1 MTCVAATLALAWFP
15 KGVPVIQAQ
24 IREGRVEVQ
33 DPIPAS
39 WEEQTVNIV
48 PLTPEDPLPDL
59 EARLAALH
67 RMGPVEFEPGE
78 REQMTAELEELTR
91 VSAAAL
97 AGIEDGRR

>member
-1 MTCVAATLALAWFP
+1 M
-15 KGVPVIQAQ
+15 IQAQ
-24 IREGRVEVQ
+24 ILQGRVEVQ

-39 WEEQTVNIV
+39 WEGQTVNIV

-59 EARLAALH
+59 DGRLAALH

-78 REQMTAELEELTR
+78 REMAAELDELDR
-91 VSAAAL
+91 VSAAAM